1 MASLCISTLLSFK
14 RWADQQTLA
23 AIATIDDSLYA
34 EQKKIM
40 IRLMNHI
47 YVVDAIFKGNLQG
60 VDHGYRALNTVETPV
75 LSDLAHAMEQCS
87 DWYLSYVEH
96 WSAPT
101 RPIEFSFVDGGQG
114 SMSASEMVEHVLH
127 HSSYHRGAVGWLI
140 AQAAGVPP
148 KDVLSVF
155 LRDHASIPEKSSL

>member
-1 MASLCISTLLSFK
+1 MASFSISTLLAFK

-47 YVVDAIFKGNLQG
+47 YVVDAIFKGNLLG
-60 VDHGYRALNTVETPV
+60 IDHGYRALNTVETPTV
-75 LSDLAHAMEQCS
+75 TDLARDMAACS
-87 DWYLSYVEH
+87 EWYLSYVEQ
-96 WSAPT
+96 WSTPT
-101 RPIEFSFVDGGQG
+101 RPITFNFVEGGQG
-114 SMSASEMVEHVLH
+114 SMSGIEMVEHMLH

-140 AQAAGVPP
+140 AQAGGIPP
-148 KDVLSVF
+148 KDVLTVF
-155 LRDHASIPEKSSL
+155 LRDHASLPELSV

>member
-23 AIATIDDSLYA
+23 AIGTIDDSLYA

-60 VDHGYRALNTVETPV
+60 IDHGYRALNTVETPTLAD
-75 LSDLAHAMEQCS
+75 LSRAMRECS
-87 DWYLSYVEH
+87 DWYLTYVER
-96 WSAPT
+96 WNSPT
-101 RPIEFSFVDGGQG
+101 QPISFNFVDGGQG
-114 SMSASEMVEHVLH
+114 SMSATEMVEHVLH

-140 AQAAGVPP
+140 GQAGGVPP

-155 LRDHASIPEKSSL
+155 LRDHALDSKGSL

>member
-1 MASLCISTLLSFK
+1 MALPCLSTLLSFK

-23 AIATIDDSLYA
+23 AIATIDDRQYA

-60 VDHGYRALNTVETPV
+60 IDHGYQALNTVDTPTITD
-75 LSDLAHAMEQCS
+75 LSQAMDHCS
-87 DWYLSYVEH
+87 EWYLSYVDQ
-96 WSAPT
+96 WSTPT
-101 RPIEFSFVDGGQG
+101 HPILFTFVDGGQG
-114 SMSASEMVEHVLH
+114 SMSAVEMVEHILH

-140 AQAAGVPP
+140 SQAGGVAP

-155 LRDHASIPEKSSL
+155 LRDHAQCSESNPY